1 MTNQS
6 VVSGLKNA
14 CRSVFGTEC
23 FLAPSHMHLPFFN
36 QTFSSAF
43 GSAGNLAQFVSLQKL
58 SFLIIL
64 SIGEI
69 FISICLTPV
78 SVSHFIWKLDEKEVL
93 FLSPFKH
100 QNLSSIFLF
109 YPHSAFFSLSYW
121 KNDYVIQ
128 VKEKAL
134 QCCCVSPFASS
145 SLVHTR
151 PFLGQFL
158 LQGTVLAETITSYDA
173 PELVNPTL

>member
-1 MTNQS
+1 MPVGQS
-6 VVSGLKNA
+6 SGLN
-14 CRSVFGTEC
+14 VFLHIHTC
-23 FLAPSHMHLPFFN
+23 TCLFLSRHFHQLLAP
-36 QTFSSAF
+36 QET
-43 GSAGNLAQFVSLQKL
+43 AQFVSLQKL

-78 SVSHFIWKLDEKEVL
+78 SVSHFIWKLGEKEVL

-109 YPHSAFFSLSYW
+109 YPHWAFFPLSYW
-121 KNDYVIQ
+121 KNEYVIQ
-128 VKEKAL
+128 VKERAL
-134 QCCCVSPFASS
+134 QCCCVSSFASS
-145 SLVHTR
+145 FLGHTR
-151 PFLGQFL
+151 PFLGPFL
-158 LQGTVLAETITSYDA
+158 LQGTELAETITSYNA

>member
-14 CRSVFGTEC
+14 CRSVFRTEC
-23 FLAPSHMHLPFFN
+23 FLAHSHMHLPFFK

-78 SVSHFIWKLDEKEVL
+78 SHFIWKSGEKEVL

-109 YPHSAFFSLSYW
+109 YPHSAFFSLSCW
-121 KNDYVIQ
+121 KNEYIIQ
-128 VKEKAL
+128 VKERAL
-134 QCCCVSPFASS
+134 QCCCVSSLASS

-158 LQGTVLAETITSYDA
+158 LQGTELAEMIPSYNA
-173 PELVNPTL
+173 PELVNLTL